1 MSYEKP
7 TWKNNP
13 WCSWSRSYIL
23 IPSLWRQA
31 QYFCLRLMSFIV
43 SFYKDINTLFLLG
56 SKILY
61 ISIRGFGNLGM
72 SFLKKLIETDEIG
85 MTFS

>member
-1 MSYEKP
+1 MVP
-7 TWKNNP
+7 FL
-13 WCSWSRSYIL
+13 YINSFAL
-23 IPSLWRQA
+23 EISTIFLFA
-31 QYFCLRLMSFIV
+31 SDDFIV

-72 SFLKKLIETDEIG
+72 SFLKKLIDTDEIG
-85 MTFS
+85 MTSS

>member
-1 MSYEKP
+1 
-7 TWKNNP
+7 
-13 WCSWSRSYIL
+13 
-23 IPSLWRQA
+23 
-31 QYFCLRLMSFIV
+31 MSFIV

>member
-1 MSYEKP
+1 MVP
-7 TWKNNP
+7 FL
-13 WCSWSRSYIL
+13 YINSFAL
-23 IPSLWRQA
+23 EISTIFLFA
-31 QYFCLRLMSFIV
+31 SDDFIV